1 MLKKNLIYLEILA
14 SLLLYGCSPSV
25 KQTQAAAE
33 KTTIEVETTAE
44 AKEPEIPYLEAADS
58 FAGGSGTEEDPY
70 QIATAEQLA
79 LMGKVNDDW
88 APEYNKAYYVLTA
101 DIQLNDVGN
110 YENWKENPPEY
121 QWKPVGDSFKGNFD
135 GDGHVISGM
144 YVRSV
149 EDCYYIGLFSYLS
162 SGSISNVNIEKGF
175 LYVKDSGIDAGGLV
189 GDALGNVKVENCS
202 VDIDAC
208 SEVTNGTD
216 QVGGI
221 VGYCQKGVVITGCT
235 FHGDISYQDS
245 HGIFGG
251 ICGTASKSSIINCET
266 TGSVR
271 VRDGQEFPFFEG
283 GGICGRADNTKI
295 DRCINRMDMS
305 GRFYELGGICAI
317 QTIGKIS
324 ISHKN
329 SETTYE
335 NGSVEITDCINYGNL
350 QADTKDGVVG
360 GIVGEV
366 YTRDFQAD
374 NLKIENC
381 ENYADITGKTTIG
394 GIIGELDIGAIKYG
408 IRNCRNDG
416 NVTAENW
423 SGGIIGKLFSTVEG
437 SKISGCTNN
446 GQVTAGAPN
455 GGIIG
460 AYWGF
465 TLGFKESS
473 RGTLYIEKCK
483 NTGKIICDS
492 GILGTGGILGLLSID
507 KETEGVWF
515 TGCINTG
522 TILMNESGRLGGIL
536 GHVDYS
542 KETSESWT
550 IEDCANTGAIQ
561 YRDGT
566 ESFGEKLKDA
576 IYKDAK
582 ESSEKANIMMGGSC
596 MGEIAGEMKGG
607 FIKNCLA
614 AGDIRVNENYSGMQV
629 LSADR
634 YSSQEIIQKKSVTSP
649 TVNT

>member
-44 AKEPEIPYLEAADS
+44 AKEPEIPYIEAADS

>member
-1 MLKKNLIYLEILA
+1 M
-14 SLLLYGCSPSV
+14 
-25 KQTQAAAE
+25 
-33 KTTIEVETTAE
+33 
-44 AKEPEIPYLEAADS
+44 
-58 FAGGSGTEEDPY
+58 
-70 QIATAEQLA
+70 
-79 LMGKVNDDW
+79 
-88 APEYNKAYYVLTA
+88 
-101 DIQLNDVGN
+101 
-110 YENWKENPPEY
+110 
-121 QWKPVGDSFKGNFD
+121 
-135 GDGHVISGM
+135 
-144 YVRSV
+144 
-149 EDCYYIGLFSYLS
+149 
-162 SGSISNVNIEKGF
+162 
-175 LYVKDSGIDAGGLV
+175 
-189 GDALGNVKVENCS
+189 
-202 VDIDAC
+202 
-208 SEVTNGTD
+208 
-216 QVGGI
+216 
-221 VGYCQKGVVITGCT
+221 
-235 FHGDISYQDS
+235 
-245 HGIFGG
+245 
-251 ICGTASKSSIINCET
+251 
-266 TGSVR
+266 
-271 VRDGQEFPFFEG
+271 
-283 GGICGRADNTKI
+283 
-295 DRCINRMDMS
+295 
-305 GRFYELGGICAI
+305 
-317 QTIGKIS
+317 
-324 ISHKN
+324 
-329 SETTYE
+329 
-335 NGSVEITDCINYGNL
+335 EITDCINYGNL

-394 GIIGELDIGAIKYG
+394 GIIGELDIGAIKYS

-596 MGEIAGEMKGG
+596 MG
-607 FIKNCLA
+607 
-614 AGDIRVNENYSGMQV
+614 DIRVNENYSGYAGAICGQV
-629 LSADR
+629 FFTGDNSEEKCYISDCKYLNKYPFAAMVPLAHEND
-634 YSSQEIIQKKSVTSP
+634 QSVQ
-649 TVNT
+649 NTEGISEEEAEVLLQRWGL

>member
-44 AKEPEIPYLEAADS
+44 AKEPEIPYIEAADS

-110 YENWKENPPEY
+110 YENWKETPPEY

-596 MGEIAGEMKGG
+596 MGEIAGEMKSG

>member
-1 MLKKNLIYLEILA
+1 M
-14 SLLLYGCSPSV
+14 
-25 KQTQAAAE
+25 
-33 KTTIEVETTAE
+33 
-44 AKEPEIPYLEAADS
+44 
-58 FAGGSGTEEDPY
+58 
-70 QIATAEQLA
+70 
-79 LMGKVNDDW
+79 
-88 APEYNKAYYVLTA
+88 
-101 DIQLNDVGN
+101 
-110 YENWKENPPEY
+110 
-121 QWKPVGDSFKGNFD
+121 
-135 GDGHVISGM
+135 
-144 YVRSV
+144 
-149 EDCYYIGLFSYLS
+149 
-162 SGSISNVNIEKGF
+162 
-175 LYVKDSGIDAGGLV
+175 KDSGIDAGGLV

-221 VGYCQKGVVITGCT
+221 VGYCQNGVVITGCT

-271 VRDGQEFPFFEG
+271 ARDGQEFPFFEG

-394 GIIGELDIGAIKYG
+394 GIIGELDIGAIKYS

-614 AGDIRVNENYSGMQV
+614 AGDIRVNENYSGYAGAICGQV
-629 LSADR
+629 FFTGDNSEEKCYISDCKYLNKYPFAAMVPLARENDQSV
-634 YSSQEIIQKKSVTSP
+634 QNTEEISEEEAEVLLQRWGL
-649 TVNT
+649 

>member
-1 MLKKNLIYLEILA
+1 M
-14 SLLLYGCSPSV
+14 
-25 KQTQAAAE
+25 
-33 KTTIEVETTAE
+33 
-44 AKEPEIPYLEAADS
+44 
-58 FAGGSGTEEDPY
+58 
-70 QIATAEQLA
+70 
-79 LMGKVNDDW
+79 
-88 APEYNKAYYVLTA
+88 
-101 DIQLNDVGN
+101 
-110 YENWKENPPEY
+110 
-121 QWKPVGDSFKGNFD
+121 
-135 GDGHVISGM
+135 ISGM

-394 GIIGELDIGAIKYG
+394 GIIGELDIGAIKYS

-614 AGDIRVNENYSGMQV
+614 AGDIRVNENYSGYAGAICGQV
-629 LSADR
+629 FFTGDNSEEKCYISDCKYLNKYPFAAMVPLAHEND
-634 YSSQEIIQKKSVTSP
+634 QSVQ
-649 TVNT
+649 NTEGISEEEAEVLLQRWGL